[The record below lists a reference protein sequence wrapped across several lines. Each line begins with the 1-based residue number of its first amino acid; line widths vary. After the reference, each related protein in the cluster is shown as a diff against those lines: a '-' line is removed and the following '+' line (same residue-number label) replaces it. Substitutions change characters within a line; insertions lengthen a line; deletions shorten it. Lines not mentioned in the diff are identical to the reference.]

1 VDELA
6 AALAILAAVAFAFAA
21 TLWQRASMASG
32 IEAGQGKAFLRLLTN
47 WVWLLGLVAQILGV
61 LLQAA
66 ALDRGRVAIIQPL
79 LVTTI
84 IWALPLGYFLTHQTI
99 ARRHIVG
106 AAIVVVGLAVFA
118 SFGDPAGGVD
128 DAPTSDWISA
138 YLVIAAVCLGIL
150 LFGRRGGT
158 SAKAAIY
165 GTVAGILYGVSAVL
179 MKPVVERLH
188 ADGFE
193 EVLANWQLW
202 VMAVTGIAGFYLQQI
217 SLAVGRLATSVA
229 TVSVANPVVS
239 VLLGALVLQERL
251 DRTPPWHAVVAIGAL
266 AVALLGAVIIASAEE
281 EPSDAEKTARN
292 AESATGQPS
301 LA

>member
-1 VDELA
+1 VDA
-6 AALAILAAVAFAFAA
+6 LAAVLAIFAAVSFAFAA

-47 WVWLLGLVAQILGV
+47 WVWLLGLVAQIAGV

-99 ARRHIVG
+99 ARRHVVG
-106 AAIVVVGLAVFA
+106 AAIIVVGLAVFG
-118 SFGDPAGGVD
+118 SLGDPAGGVD
-128 DAPTSDWISA
+128 DAPTSDWIAA
-138 YLVIAAVCLGIL
+138 YLVIAAVCVGIL
-150 LFGRRGGT
+150 LFGRRGGI

-193 EVLANWQLW
+193 QVLANWQLW
-202 VMAVTGIAGFYLQQI
+202 VMAVTGIGGFYLQQI
-217 SLAVGRLATSVA
+217 SLSVGRLAPSVA

-239 VLLGALVLQERL
+239 ILLGALVLQERL

-281 EPSDAEKTARN
+281 EASDAEKTGGN

-301 LA
+301 PA

>member
-1 VDELA
+1 MDELA

-66 ALDRGRVAIIQPL
+66 ALDRGRVSIIQPL
-79 LVTTI
+79 LVTTVV
-84 IWALPLGYFLTHQTI
+84 WALPLGYFLTGQTVT
-99 ARRHIVG
+99 RRHGLG
-106 AAIVVVGLAVFA
+106 AVIVVVGLAVFG
-118 SFGDPAGGVD
+118 SVGDPAGGVD
-128 DAPTSDWISA
+128 DAPTSDWIAA
-138 YLVIAAVCLGIL
+138 YLVIGAVCVGIM
-150 LFGRRGGT
+150 LFGRRGGI
-158 SAKAAIY
+158 SAKAAVY

-193 EVLANWQLW
+193 AVLSNWQLW
-202 VMAVTGIAGFYLQQI
+202 VMAVTGIGGFYLQQI
-217 SLAVGRLATSVA
+217 SLSVGRLATSVA
-229 TVSVANPVVS
+229 TTSVANPVVS
-239 VLLGALVLQERL
+239 VLLGALVLQETL

-266 AVALLGAVIIASAEE
+266 AVALLGAVIIASASEE
-281 EPSDAEKTARN
+281 ESDAEKTAGN
-292 AESATGQPS
+292 ADGATGQPS

>member
-6 AALAILAAVAFAFAA
+6 AVLAIFAAVAFAFAA

-32 IEAGQGKAFLRLLTN
+32 IEAGQGAAFLRLLTN

-84 IWALPLGYFLTHQTI
+84 IWALPLGYFLTQQTI
-99 ARRHIVG
+99 ARRHLVG

-128 DAPTSDWISA
+128 DAPTSDWIAA
-138 YLVIAAVCLGIL
+138 YLVIAAVCVGVL
-150 LFGRRGGT
+150 LFGRRGGV
-158 SAKAAIY
+158 SAKAAVY
-165 GTVAGILYGVSAVL
+165 GVVAGMLYGVSAVL

-188 ADGFE
+188 TDGFE
-193 EVLANWQLW
+193 AVLANWQLW
-202 VMAVTGIAGFYLQQI
+202 MMAVTGIGGFYLQQI
-217 SLAVGRLATSVA
+217 SLAAGKLAASVA

-251 DRTPPWHAVVAIGAL
+251 DKTPPWHAVVAIGAL
-266 AVALLGAVIIASAEE
+266 AVALLGAVIIASAEDE
-281 EPSDAEKTARN
+281 ASDAEETAGSP
-292 AESATGQPS
+292 ESATGQPS